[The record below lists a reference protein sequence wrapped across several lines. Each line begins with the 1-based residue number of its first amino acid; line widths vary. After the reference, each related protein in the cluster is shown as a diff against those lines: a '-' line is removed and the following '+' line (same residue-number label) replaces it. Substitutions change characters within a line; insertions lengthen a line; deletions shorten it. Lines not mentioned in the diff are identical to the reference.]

1 MEARER
7 QATIDAAVKFRY
19 DENARPLAPLSIG
32 AQVDTESNNEQGVSI
47 VKLGDDKRPHKLTD
61 CGT

>member
-47 VKLGDDKRPHKLTD
+47 VKLGDDARTS
-61 CGT
+61 